1 MSQYKKP
8 YDPIDKTVLFC
19 YILLVIIGILSVFA
33 TEYTGYNITESFF
46 SMKHTYMKQV
56 LWAGVSAL
64 MFITVLGLD
73 RKLLQFLSY
82 PIYGVMM
89 FLLLLVFVIGS
100 VTNGAQ
106 SWIDLGFFK
115 LQPSEFAK
123 FATAMALAK
132 YFDNPSI
139 KFRTLKEQLIPF
151 AIIGFP
157 LLMVLAQGDAGSAI
171 VFLAFVFVLNRE
183 GLPDGIIYFG
193 LYMILVSVLSLILNK
208 FILMSLIIAFGAFF
222 IYYFRKNKAGSR
234 LFAAIMIGSI
244 IYSFSVNYMFNNV
257 LQKHQRDRINV
268 ILGQELSKEAK
279 RGIAYNLNQSKIAIG
294 SGGFFGKGYLNGTQ
308 TRYNYVP
315 ETNTDFIFSA
325 IGEEWGFIGSI
336 VLIGLYVTMLLQ
348 LLRIA
353 ERQRTPYGRVYI
365 YSVVA
370 IIFTHVTINLGM
382 TIGLLPVIGIPLP
395 FVSYGGSSL
404 LSFSFM
410 IATCLK
416 LDSEARMVG
425 R

>member
-1 MSQYKKP
+1 MNKYQKP

-19 YILLVIIGILSVFA
+19 YIFLVCIGIFSVFA
-33 TEYTGYNITESFF
+33 TEYTGYNLTDGFF

-56 LWAGVSAL
+56 LWAGISSL
-64 MFITVLGLD
+64 MFISILGLD
-73 RKLLQFLSY
+73 RKLLQFLSF
-82 PIYGVMM
+82 PIYGIMM
-89 FLLLLVFVIGS
+89 FLLMLVFVIGS
-100 VTNGAQ
+100 TTKGDQN
-106 SWIDLGFFK
+106 WIDLGFFK

-132 YFDNPSI
+132 YFDNPNV
-139 KFRTLKEQLIPF
+139 KFRTLKEQIIPF
-151 AIIGFP
+151 AIIGLP
-157 LLMVLAQGDAGSAI
+157 LLMVLGQGDAGSAI

-183 GLPDGIIYFG
+183 GLPDGIIYLG
-193 LYMILVSVLSLILNK
+193 LYLILVSVLAMIMNK
-208 FILMSLIIAFGAFF
+208 FILMTLIIAAGSFF
-222 IYYFRKNKAGSR
+222 IYYFRRNKAWSK
-234 LFAAIMIGSI
+234 LFVVIMLGSI
-244 IYSFSVNYMFNNV
+244 LYSFSVNYMFNNV

-294 SGGFFGKGYLNGTQ
+294 SGGFFGKGPLKGTQ

-325 IGEEWGFIGSI
+325 IGEEWGFIGSL
-336 VLIGLYVTMLLQ
+336 VLIGLYVIMLLQ

-353 ERQRTPYGRVYI
+353 ERQRSPYGRVYI

-370 IIFTHVTINLGM
+370 IIFTHVTINIGM

-395 FVSYGGSSL
+395 FISYGGSSL